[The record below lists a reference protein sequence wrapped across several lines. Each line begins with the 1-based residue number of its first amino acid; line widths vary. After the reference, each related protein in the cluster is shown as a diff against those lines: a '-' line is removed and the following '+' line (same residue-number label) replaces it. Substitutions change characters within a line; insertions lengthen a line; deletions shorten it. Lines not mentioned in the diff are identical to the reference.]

1 MAAGTLQ
8 KIYNLPPGGFLRSSS
23 GFFCRLPNGAIAFVP
38 SVFRMPW
45 HADTARLVG
54 APDIAKLL
62 RAETIE
68 LAVATA
74 LLIAGI
80 HFFFFDILDF
90 YMTALSLPI
99 AVLAHFVTVAA
110 AVAAVFALNNASFA
124 CVRIR
129 MVAALPKAPGTH
141 AADGLSRWRGAQ
153 RLWNLSF
160 LSGDTAANLNK
171 FAVILYM
178 LMFLCSGPLLLVVL
192 LLLFISGKS
201 HALDGMAG
209 LMFAL
214 YIIVSLWA
222 LVESSMVLHQRMQ
235 AGRIRRRA
243 NQYPA

>member
-1 MAAGTLQ
+1 MAVGTLQ
-8 KIYNLPPGGFLRSSS
+8 RIFNLPPGGFLRSSS
-23 GFFCRLPNGAIAFVP
+23 GFFCRLPNGAIAYIP
-38 SVFRMPW
+38 SVFRLPW
-45 HADTARLVG
+45 HADSARIVS
-54 APDIAKLL
+54 AQDIAKLL

-68 LAVATA
+68 LTAGVA
-74 LLIAGI
+74 LLLAGI
-80 HFFFFDILDF
+80 HYFFFDILDF
-90 YMTALSLPI
+90 YMVALSLPL
-99 AVLAHFVTVAA
+99 AALAHGFTMAI
-110 AVAAVFALNNASFA
+110 AVAAVLALNNAGFA
-124 CVRIR
+124 CLRIR

-141 AADGLSRWRGAQ
+141 AADGLSRWRGAK

-171 FAVILYM
+171 FAVILYL
-178 LMFLCSGPLLLVVL
+178 LMFLCSGPLLLIVL

-214 YIIVSLWA
+214 YLIVSLWA
-222 LVESSMVLHQRMQ
+222 LVESSLVLQQRMR